1 MFRWPTAL
9 LLAWLAAAAG
19 CAKMP
24 KSASLLAG
32 APTADH
38 VALELF
44 FVRLPSDKAALADAL
59 WSVVDEQ
66 VVDLEVR
73 RHLAANGFV
82 VGRVGGQLPTAITDL
97 LQITSDAPIQ
107 PLDEPPVI
115 VPTKAPMVHRK
126 LIDVFQTETPNRLIV
141 TGERERLPKMV
152 VLYRDEADGGVVRGQ
167 TFKNARGSLLT
178 KVFPQADGRIQLD
191 IVPEIEHGDPQRQI
205 EPAEGGNW
213 KWQLGQPHE
222 TFDDLRLSAT
232 LVPGEI
238 LVFGS
243 RGDRPGSLAEQF
255 FTEREADVL
264 QQIVVLIRVTQAKAD
279 DLFQEP
285 ERRE

>member
-1 MFRWPTAL
+1 
-9 LLAWLAAAAG
+9 
-19 CAKMP
+19 MP

-32 APTADH
+32 APAADH

-59 WSVVDEQ
+59 WSAVDEQ
-66 VVDLEVR
+66 VVDLGVR
-73 RHLAANGFV
+73 RHLAANGFI

-115 VPTKAPMVHRK
+115 VPTKAPLVHRK

-141 TGERERLPKMV
+141 TGERERLAKMV

>member
-1 MFRWPTAL
+1 MFRWPTTIA
-9 LLAWLAAAAG
+9 LAWLAVAAG

-32 APTADH
+32 TPAADH

-44 FVRLPSDKAALADAL
+44 FVRLPPDKAAVADAL
-59 WSVVDEQ
+59 WSSVDEQ
-66 VVDLEVR
+66 VVDLDVR
-73 RHLAANGFV
+73 RRLAANGFM
-82 VGRVGGQLPTAITDL
+82 VGRVGGQLPAAITDL

-107 PLDEPPVI
+107 PVDEPTVI
-115 VPTKAPMVHRK
+115 MPTKAPLAHRK

-141 TGERERLPKMV
+141 TGERERLPKLV
-152 VLYRDEADGGVVRGQ
+152 VLYRDETEGGAVRGH

-191 IVPEIEHGDPQRQI
+191 IVPEIEHGEPQRKV
-205 EPAEGGNW
+205 EPAEGGTW
-213 KWQLGQPHE
+213 TMQMVPPRE
-222 TFDDLRLSAT
+222 TFDELRLSAT

-243 RGDRPGSLAEQF
+243 RDDRPGSLAEQF
-255 FTEREADVL
+255 FTERQAHVL
-264 QQIVVLIRVTQAKAD
+264 QKIVVLIRVIQAKSD

-285 ERRE
+285 EERE

>member
-9 LLAWLAAAAG
+9 VLAWLATAAG
-19 CAKMP
+19 CAKIP

-32 APTADH
+32 TPTADH

-44 FVRLPSDKAALADAL
+44 FVRLPPDKAALAEAL
-59 WSVVDEQ
+59 WSSVDEQ
-66 VVDLEVR
+66 VIELDVR
-73 RHLAANGFV
+73 RRLAANGFM
-82 VGRVGGQLPTAITDL
+82 VGRVGGQLPAAIIDL
-97 LQITSDAPIQ
+97 LQITSEAPVQ

-115 VPTKAPMVHRK
+115 VPTKAPLVHRK
-126 LIDVFQTETPNRLIV
+126 LVDVYQPDTPNRLIV
-141 TGERERLPKMV
+141 TGEREPHQKLV

-191 IVPEIEHGDPQRQI
+191 IVPEIEHGEPQRQI
-205 EPAEGGNW
+205 EPAEGGTW
-213 KWQLGQPHE
+213 TMQLVPPRE

-238 LVFGS
+238 LVFGC

-255 FTEREADVL
+255 FTERQADVL
-264 QQIVVLIRVTQAKAD
+264 HQIVILIRVTQAKSN

-285 ERRE
+285 EQRQ